1 MNLTNLVPRVRKMV
15 PDDEHS
21 NAYVK
26 LDYVKGRMASETIN
40 GNDIVYYVQKVPG
53 GYALNFNGYIYKVID
68 GKLQNAFDF
77 CKEFFQEIKDGANSP
92 IMDKHYKYKQFI
104 KDYDISMEFLNYLR
118 ENDNQANL
126 QSYSIKRAFIG
137 RAYK

>member
-1 MNLTNLVPRVRKMV
+1 MNLTRLVPRIRKMV

-26 LDYVKGRMASETIN
+26 LDYVKGCIASETIN
-40 GNDIVYYVQKVPG
+40 GNDIVYYIQKVPG

-77 CKEFFQEIKDGANSP
+77 CEEFLQEIKDGAASP

-104 KDYDISMEFLNYLR
+104 KDYDISMVLLNYLR
-118 ENDNQANL
+118 ENNNQATL
-126 QSYSIKRAFIG
+126 QAYSKKRACVG